1 MPSMAQ
7 REFRSS
13 VQNSKPNPK
22 FPTVSHFSMRQKI
35 AEHRRSLPIATVE
48 KRLIEEVRKNDILIV
63 VGETGSGKTT
73 QLPQFLYN
81 AGFCREGK
89 MVGITQPRRIA
100 AVTVAKRVA
109 EECEVE
115 LGQKVGYSIRF
126 DDTTSNLT
134 RLKYMTDGLL
144 LREALLD
151 PHLSRYSVIIVDE
164 AHDRSVHTD
173 VLLALLKKIQRTRSK
188 PTGEKTEIGNLALE
202 VQTNT
207 RDENVPQQNGVSR
220 GCQGRKLSPL
230 KLIIMSASLDARV
243 FSEYFGGAKAV
254 HVQGRQF
261 PVDILYTV
269 HPESDYIDAALVTI
283 FQIHLE
289 EKPGDILVF
298 LTGQDEIESVERLVQ
313 ERLQHLPEDKRKLL
327 PVPIFSALPS
337 EQQMKAFAPA
347 PTGFRKV
354 ILATNIAETSITIP
368 GIRYVIDPGF
378 VKARSYDPRKG
389 MESLDVV
396 PASKAQTLQRSG
408 RAGREVPGKCFRLY
422 PEREFEKLEDS
433 TKPEIKRCNLSNI
446 ILQLKALGIDD
457 IVGFDF
463 IDRPSSG
470 AIVKALAELHAL
482 GALTDDG
489 KLEDPAGY
497 QMSRLPLEPIYSKA
511 LILAN
516 QYNCLEEM
524 LITVAVLTVESIFY
538 DPREKREEARTAK
551 NHFASVEG
559 DHLTYLSVYRE
570 SDEFLE
576 KKKVAGS
583 GNNIDKIMKKWC
595 KENFVNSRSLKHA
608 RDIYRQIREHVEQMG
623 FNVSSCGNDMLEF
636 RRCLAAS
643 FFLKAALRQLD
654 GTYRAMESGEV
665 VHIHPTSVL
674 FRAKPECVIFDEL
687 MQTSK
692 KYIKNLT
699 RIDPLWLT
707 ELAPHHYKTA
717 E

>member
-1 MPSMAQ
+1 MPPTMAQ
-7 REFRSS
+7 GEVKNTVENR
-13 VQNSKPNPK
+13 KPNLKP
-22 FPTVSHFSMRQKI
+22 PTASHYSVRQKI
-35 AEHRRSLPIATVE
+35 AEHRKSLPIASVE
-48 KRLIEEVRKNDILIV
+48 KRLVEEVNKNDVLII

-73 QLPQFLYN
+73 QLPQFLYS

-89 MVGITQPRRIA
+89 MIGITQPRRIA

-109 EECEVE
+109 EECDVE
-115 LGQKVGYSIRF
+115 LGQRVGYSIRF
-126 DDTTSNLT
+126 DDSTSSST

-151 PHLSRYSVIIVDE
+151 PQLSRYSVIIVDE
-164 AHDRSVHTD
+164 AHERAVHTD
-173 VLLALLKKIQRTRSK
+173 VLLALLKKVQRARAK
-188 PTGEKTEIGNLALE
+188 PVSERTVNGNGGL
-202 VQTNT
+202 
-207 RDENVPQQNGVSR
+207 R

-261 PVDILYTV
+261 PVDIMYTV

-289 EKPGDILVF
+289 ENPGDILVF
-298 LTGQDEIESVERLVQ
+298 LTGQDEIESVDRLVR
-313 ERLQHLPEDKRKLL
+313 ERLQHLPEESRKLL
-327 PVPIFSALPS
+327 PLAIFAALPS
-337 EQQMKAFAPA
+337 EQQMRAFAPA
-347 PTGFRKV
+347 PAGFRKV

-378 VKARSYDPRKG
+378 VKTRHYEPSKG
-389 MESLDVV
+389 IESLVVV

-408 RAGREVPGKCFRLY
+408 RAGREGPGKCFRLY

-433 TKPEIKRCNLSNI
+433 AKPEIKSVNLSNV

-463 IDRPSSG
+463 IDKPSRV
-470 AIVKALAELHAL
+470 AIIKALAELRLL
-482 GALTDDG
+482 GALTDDC
-489 KLEDPAGY
+489 KLEDPTGY
-497 QMSRLPLEPIYSKA
+497 QMSRLPLEPVYSRA

-516 QYNCLEEM
+516 TFNCLEEM
-524 LITVAVLTVESIFY
+524 LITVAMLSVESIFY
-538 DPREKREEARTAK
+538 DPREKRDEARASR
-551 NHFASVEG
+551 NHFTSVEG
-559 DHLTYLSVYRE
+559 DHLTYVSVYRE

-576 KKKVAGS
+576 KRRKESGENKV
-583 GNNIDKIMKKWC
+583 DKIMKKWC
-595 KENFVNSRSLKHA
+595 IDNFVNHRSLKHA
-608 RDIYRQIREHVEQMG
+608 RDTYRQIRGHVEQMG

-636 RRCLAAS
+636 RRCLSAS
-643 FFLKAALRQLD
+643 FFLKAAQRQLD
-654 GTYRAMESGEV
+654 GTYRALESGEI

-674 FRAKPECVIFDEL
+674 FRGKPECVIFNEL

-699 RIDPLWLT
+699 RIDPLWLA
-707 ELAPHHYKTA
+707 ELAPHHYKTD